1 LEEILEVHF
10 MSNVPE
16 LFGSNVFNENV
27 MKERLP
33 KAVYKALKK
42 TIQSGN
48 PLDPSLA
55 ESVAVAMKDWAI
67 QKGVTHYTHWFQP
80 LTGFTAEKHDSFI
93 EPTEGGNVIMEFSGR
108 NLIQGEPDA
117 SSFPSG
123 GLRSTFEA
131 RGYTAWD
138 PTSYAFIKDNT
149 LCIPTTFCSYGG
161 EVLDKKIPLLRSME
175 AINRQALRILRL
187 FGNTEATHVS
197 TTVGPEQEYFL
208 IDAEMFKQRADLR
221 FTGRTLFGAM
231 PPKGQELEDHYF
243 GAIRPRVINFMQDL
257 DEELW
262 KLGILA
268 KTRHN
273 EVAPAQ
279 HELATIYST
288 TNNAT
293 DNNQLVME
301 MMKKVAAKH
310 GLTCLLHEKP
320 FEGVNGSGKHNNWS
334 IATDLGENLLEPG
347 KTPRENMQ
355 FLTYL
360 TAIIKAVDDY
370 QDLMRISVASAGNDH
385 RLGANEAP
393 PAIVSV
399 FIGDELEA
407 VIESLANDKTYEELG
422 NDYLDFGVRAMPK
435 LPKDS
440 TDRNRTSP
448 FAFTGNKFEFRML
461 GSGFSLACPNIILNA
476 IVADTLCV
484 FADELETVDPAE
496 FDEALNKFLKK
507 QLLAHKRIIFNGNN
521 YSPEWVDEAEKRGLL
536 NLKSTPEALPH
547 YMETKNVA
555 MFARQGI
562 YSRKEMQARAESIMD
577 EYHKVLHIEALTM
590 LEMAQTEILPAVLTY
605 SHELADCLLAK
616 KQIAGV
622 GYVAEEKL
630 LTQISECTDNL
641 SQNIT
646 DLQSLLNNSDLPS
659 SEAKAMYYHDTVLP
673 KMNELRAVADKLEG
687 LCAAKYWPFPTYS
700 QLLFY

>member
-1 LEEILEVHF
+1 
-10 MSNVPE
+10 M
-16 LFGSNVFNENV
+16 
-27 MKERLP
+27 
-33 KAVYKALKK
+33 
-42 TIQSGN
+42 
-48 PLDPSLA
+48 
-55 ESVAVAMKDWAI
+55 
-67 QKGVTHYTHWFQP
+67 
-80 LTGFTAEKHDSFI
+80 
-93 EPTEGGNVIMEFSGR
+93 
-108 NLIQGEPDA
+108 
-117 SSFPSG
+117 
-123 GLRSTFEA
+123 
-131 RGYTAWD
+131 
-138 PTSYAFIKDNT
+138 
-149 LCIPTTFCSYGG
+149 
-161 EVLDKKIPLLRSME
+161 
-175 AINRQALRILRL
+175 
-187 FGNTEATHVS
+187 
-197 TTVGPEQEYFL
+197 
-208 IDAEMFKQRADLR
+208 
-221 FTGRTLFGAM
+221 
-231 PPKGQELEDHYF
+231 
-243 GAIRPRVINFMQDL
+243 
-257 DEELW
+257 
-262 KLGILA
+262 
-268 KTRHN
+268 
-273 EVAPAQ
+273 
-279 HELATIYST
+279 
-288 TNNAT
+288 
-293 DNNQLVME
+293 
-301 MMKKVAAKH
+301 
-310 GLTCLLHEKP
+310 
-320 FEGVNGSGKHNNWS
+320 
-334 IATDLGENLLEPG
+334 GENLLEPG